1 MANSSSIAVCL
12 AGVKDFWRNCFI
24 ELWVVGAGG
33 WVAGW
38 GVKMEAVVADAEEAV
53 VLAPEEA
60 AAVALALAD
69 GCGSFSVLDSSSNTA
84 ACDVRMCLC
93 RLLLEPAR

>member
-1 MANSSSIAVCL
+1 M
-12 AGVKDFWRNCFI
+12 
-24 ELWVVGAGG
+24 GAGG

-38 GVKMEAVVADAEEAV
+38 GVKMEAVVADAEGAF

-93 RLLLEPAR
+93 RLLVEPARYDILVLQSLHSALVESDVALK